1 MKYKIIFLLILSF
14 TIQSIKAND
23 YKSNQKEYIPQIY
36 DSSMKIYNKDKI
48 IEKIYL
54 NLTNSSKLFLS
65 DVQFSYTGKLI
76 YLKEYKN
83 IKKLKDKTVNYRIKW
98 IFMFDSIKELTIF
111 VELLKKRKLEYYTN
125 IIIIPKN
132 ISEIPFKYYDY
143 LINIRIFI
151 FYAENHIF
159 QNLVNKYDY
168 TNNNTNIYARLLSS
182 NNKEYN
188 LNHLNFIIYIST
200 LILILCINLYK
211 YKIGLDLRNLTF
223 FFVRT
228 IYFFLFIKSSIT
240 ILYMIKLKFLS
251 IYNDLF
257 NIGTTNMITFLISSL
272 DIFFKSIF
280 ISFSILASKGI
291 DETLRMANRAEFIIF
306 MRKFIFIYFILSSTL
321 VNNNYLKS
329 FPKFLM
335 IYSFII
341 ESFIIY
347 LIYRNKRFAQID
359 LIKKLNLAT
368 LYCREYIIT
377 LKLKL
382 SILLWHYRIYL
393 LYYMIIIFLNIYFN
407 LANLVEVEKE
417 IFIHFIDIIIIVC
430 YCLIYRPRKWPEN
443 FDVFFKSDFNYF
455 DNIYCYELN
464 SDIINNI
471 ITYEEEKK
479 NKILNDGYNSDESDK
494 LNESETIKLRNK
506 KDKFNVNKIKNYYA
520 KNKDFPIIILNPQYF
535 FKSNKNEEISSNN
548 KDIYSNSFKNSSIGF
563 FGKKDNK
570 TH

>member
-1 MKYKIIFLLILSF
+1 MKYKIIFLLIFSF

-23 YKSNQKEYIPQIY
+23 YKSNQKEYIPQRY

-443 FDVFFKSDFNYF
+443 FDVFFKNDFNYF

-464 SDIINNI
+464 SDIINN

-563 FGKKDNK
+563 FDKKDNK

>member
-151 FYAENHIF
+151 FYTENHIF

-382 SILLWHYRIYL
+382 SMLLWHFRIYL
-393 LYYMIIIFLNIYFN
+393 LYYMIIIFLNMYFN
-407 LANLVEVEKE
+407 LVNLVEVEKE

-464 SDIINNI
+464 SDISNN

-563 FGKKDNK
+563 FDKKDNK

>member
-382 SILLWHYRIYL
+382 SMLLWHFRIYL

-464 SDIINNI
+464 SDISNN

-563 FGKKDNK
+563 FDKKDNK

>member
-471 ITYEEEKK
+471 TYEEEKK

-563 FGKKDNK
+563 FDKKDNK